1 MNDTKETIDKEY
13 SWDGDWEGP
22 KAGMYYIMENNR
34 EMEPGELIDCLNH
47 LQDFLVQKQE
57 LQELRQFKV
66 KVITALYSAQYS
78 WEELWCELTEGNL
91 E

>member
-1 MNDTKETIDKEY
+1 MNDRYKELDWGGHFEEGGYNEYVFYETKNSKRQEVAPDDFIKY
-13 SWDGDWEGP
+13 VQQ
-22 KAGMYYIMENNR
+22 
-34 EMEPGELIDCLNH
+34 
-47 LQDFLVQKQE
+47 LQQE